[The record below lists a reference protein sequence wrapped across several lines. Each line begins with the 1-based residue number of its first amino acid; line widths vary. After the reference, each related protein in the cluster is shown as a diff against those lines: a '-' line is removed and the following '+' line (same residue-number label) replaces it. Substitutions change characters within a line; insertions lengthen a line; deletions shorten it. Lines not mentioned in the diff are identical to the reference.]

1 MTRYHSRFPARLKSL
16 VVLFVFVA
24 LIIYLPSKWR
34 PLTSL
39 DDFESQK
46 VITSKDNYEEH
57 AKFWRSFHPILV
69 ANAPNCTSPERLRN
83 ADSTRF
89 DPKNEVERPDLM
101 WMPEEDVEK
110 MKMMH
115 NSFLNTLSDRP
126 LQPYFVP
133 GTRGL
138 VSTAGGSFL
147 PILTISLRMLRHYGS
162 ALPMEVFL
170 ASKEEYEPYIC
181 EHVFAELNAKCVI
194 LEEILNEV
202 PGPVDIKQYQYKP
215 FAMLFSSFEEM
226 LFLDAD
232 AFPLHDP
239 KSLFTSEP
247 FRSVNMVTWPDFW
260 ASSASPLYYKIA
272 SQPIPPTTDRASTE
286 SGELLISKRTH
297 QKTLML
303 ATYYNYYGPDYYYPL
318 FSQGAA
324 GEGDKETFIAAATA
338 VNEPF
343 YQVSEPLEAIG
354 HRAADGGMD
363 GSAMVQYDPVE
374 DYRLARKGIFHVPSL
389 SAASSP
395 KPFFI
400 HANFPK
406 FNPATIFEKHAT
418 DPVRDPQG
426 RYIRQWTIPE
436 DTIEEFEEDVVKQ
449 FWSEIK
455 WVACKLEGKFES
467 WKNKTGICDGVKRYW
482 NVVFEKKS

>member
-1 MTRYHSRFPARLKSL
+1 MTRFRSRSPVRLKLFISL
-16 VVLFVFVA
+16 FLFLVFLV
-24 LIIYLPSKWR
+24 YLPSRWR
-34 PLTSL
+34 RSAGSRAT
-39 DDFESQK
+39 ESQRISMPK
-46 VITSKDNYEEH
+46 NYYQEH
-57 AKFWRSFHPILV
+57 SKFWKAFHPVLV
-69 ANAPNCTSPERLRN
+69 ANDPNCTSPEQSEKAN
-83 ADSTRF
+83 SIRF
-89 DPKNEVERPDLM
+89 DPNNAVERPDFIS
-101 WMPEEDVEK
+101 MPQADIEM
-110 MKMMH
+110 MKLMH
-115 NSFLNTLSDRP
+115 NSFVNTLIDRP
-126 LQPYFVP
+126 LHPYYVP

-138 VSTAGGSFL
+138 VSTAGGPFL

-162 ALPMEVFL
+162 KLPMEVFL
-170 ASKEEYEPYIC
+170 ASEEEYEPYIC
-181 EHVFAELNAKCVI
+181 EQVFAELNAKC
-194 LEEILNEV
+194 LILNRILRQV
-202 PGPVDIKQYQYKP
+202 PGPIDIKQYQYKP

-239 KSLFTSEP
+239 KTLFSSEP
-247 FRSVNMVTWPDFW
+247 FRSFKMVTWPDFW

-272 SQPIPPTTDRASTE
+272 SQPIPSTTVRASTE
-286 SGELLISKRTH
+286 SGELLISKKTH

-303 ATYYNYYGPDYYYPL
+303 STYYNFYGPSHYYPL

-343 YQVSEPLEAIG
+343 YQVSEPLRAIG

-374 DYRLARKGIFHVPSL
+374 DYRLTKKGIFRVANP
-389 SAASSP
+389 SAARSP

-426 RYIRQWTIPE
+426 NYIRQWTIPE
-436 DTIEEFEEDVVKQ
+436 DTIDEFEEDVVKR
-449 FWSEIK
+449 FWTEIK
-455 WVACKLEGKFES
+455 WVACELEDKFES
-467 WKNKTGICDGVKRYW
+467 WKDKKGICDGVKRYW
-482 NVVFEKKS
+482 DDVFEKKG